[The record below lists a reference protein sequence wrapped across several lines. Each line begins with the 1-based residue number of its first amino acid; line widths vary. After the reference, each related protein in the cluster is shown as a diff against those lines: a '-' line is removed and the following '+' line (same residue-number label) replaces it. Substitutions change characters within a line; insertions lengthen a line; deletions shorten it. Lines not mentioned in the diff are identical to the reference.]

1 MNAFVSSLG
10 FDSNS
15 LLMIV
20 VVVLVVVSC
29 AFIQRVFRREL
40 ERDQYYYLRD
50 VSLIAA
56 WAICGIWTGSAPM
69 KLMIT
74 AGVIAG
80 LVGFCQKVVKGWDLR
95 FCFLAIGFGVA
106 LLGPRITFSV
116 LDRKSVV

>member
-56 WAICGIWTGSAPM
+56 WAICGIWT
-69 KLMIT
+69 
-74 AGVIAG
+74 VN
-80 LVGFCQKVVKGWDLR
+80 Q
-95 FCFLAIGFGVA
+95 
-106 LLGPRITFSV
+106 
-116 LDRKSVV
+116 DRKSVV